1 MRLAK
6 YLAKAGVS
14 SRRRAESMIREGMV
28 KVNGLVVEQPQVKVE
43 AGDSVTVNG
52 KLVKCFEKKHYI
64 LLNKPPGYISTVHDT
79 HRRPTVMSMV
89 EDVDA
94 RLYPVGR
101 LDADTSGVL
110 LMTNDGELAYR
121 LTHPSFQVKK
131 IYHARVKGLP
141 NRKKLKQL
149 SEGVN
154 IGGERSARASVRLLN
169 VSVENNTALL
179 EITLSEGRKRQV
191 KKMCEAINHPVL
203 KLHRERFAGLSSGD
217 LLEGSYRVLT
227 EKEIKNLYRL
237 VGL

>member
-1 MRLAK
+1 
-6 YLAKAGVS
+6 
-14 SRRRAESMIREGMV
+14 
-28 KVNGLVVEQPQVKVE
+28 
-43 AGDSVTVNG
+43 
-52 KLVKCFEKKHYI
+52 
-64 LLNKPPGYISTVHDT
+64 
-79 HRRPTVMSMV
+79 MSMV